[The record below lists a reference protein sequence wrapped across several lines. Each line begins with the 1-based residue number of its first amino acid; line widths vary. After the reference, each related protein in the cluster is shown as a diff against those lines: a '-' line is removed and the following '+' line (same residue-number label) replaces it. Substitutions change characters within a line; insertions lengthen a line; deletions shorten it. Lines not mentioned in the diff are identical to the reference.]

1 MVVVVASLVALN
13 VYTLE
18 TLSLKSATPIP
29 GYPSVTLA
37 YSNGSMMLLIKGALG
52 PYLYDNITINGT
64 YQASNGQSVHI
75 MNSTTS
81 TIFFAITMPT
91 TNASFK
97 STALDLTNHQIYFF
111 NATVAVNLSTPSR
124 DVVTNFPGGQ
134 LNTITLGISPI
145 EETMEG
151 YGYS

>member
-1 MVVVVASLVALN
+1 MLVVVASLVALN

-52 PYLYDNITINGT
+52 PYLYSAIGINGS
-64 YQASNGQSVHI
+64 YQSSSGQSVSLMNTTYNTIYFSI
-75 MNSTTS
+75 MMQS
-81 TIFFAITMPT
+81 

-97 STALDLTNHQIYFF
+97 STALDLSNHQIYYF
-111 NATVAVNLSTPSR
+111 NATVSVNLSARST
-124 DVVTNFPGGQ
+124 DVVSHFPGGA
-134 LNTITLGISPI
+134 LNTVILGISPL

-151 YGYS
+151 FNYS